1 MPFAAKRVYLQIY
14 LIPKFM
20 QYIDYIVQHYS
31 WQGVALAAAI
41 LVLFIVQ
48 LYYYIVIY
56 GRVAGFR
63 NSRRRKHL
71 QQEPA
76 VSACRRELQT
86 QKQSARAILMPSRH
100 WPKNM

>member
-31 WQGVALAAAI
+31 WQGVALAVAI

-48 LYYYIVIY
+48 LY
-56 GRVAGFR
+56 
-63 NSRRRKHL
+63 
-71 QQEPA
+71 
-76 VSACRRELQT
+76 
-86 QKQSARAILMPSRH
+86 
-100 WPKNM
+100 